1 MGMIISRIVLDLH
14 AGYEQ
19 ASISIKAGDTGRS
32 VSVRLTENGV
42 PFIPKNGYFAVI
54 TVKKPDGTYIY
65 NDCTI
70 YSDGR
75 IEFTVTSQFAAA
87 EGICNCEL
95 RIYNSEGELVIS
107 PRFTA
112 VVYAPVL
119 SDSAV
124 ESSSEFTALTQ
135 RLIQADE
142 ALNEANEAANTANEA
157 AAEAFAAAEGV
168 IYLYDNDSYEVKMQK
183 IGDYF
188 TKITNDEKALLI
200 YVSKDGY
207 NVHTCILTTP
217 SLYLPGHVFSL
228 SGEYTINTTE
238 TGDVSYLV
246 KTCVGFSG
254 TFTTETVDGATVIT
268 VTDMTAISETVY
280 VPDSNN
286 LATRTYVDGKTT
298 VIANTDSDEV
308 IKQKLGQWF
317 TALTSSNLLKVPT
330 AVFVANNINNVSAA
344 VFDFGFPTFTAVSG
358 DTYNYTVRAYM
369 NEGLSQN
376 ANNNMTYLIVNSV
389 SFSGTCTI
397 IDGEYT
403 VTDVTVLQRTLH
415 IPSDDGGDMAT
426 RTYVDDNAVKRD
438 KTSAFKVYG
447 VSNADTPV
455 MVPYSTAAGN
465 YTLVYRDNN
474 GCAKVNA
481 PTNDLDAANK
491 KYVDDTAVA
500 KSTTA
505 NMLYGRSNGEEFAFP
520 VSTAATAWN
529 IPRRNATGQIVSTEP
544 TEDNHLATKKY
555 VDDTAV
561 HTVRASFSLSENST
575 NTVLSGINTDGVVTT
590 TTGFAVATISVQNNS
605 SGVTGAVTALA
616 GCNVILVR
624 DNSGYIYPVVTR
636 QSSGITGDMAEV
648 SGYIDVWYK
657 G

>member
-42 PFIPKNGYFAVI
+42 PFVPESGYFAVI
-54 TVKKPDGTYIY
+54 TVKKPDGTVIY

-70 YSDGR
+70 YGDGR
-75 IEFTVTSQFAAA
+75 IEFTVTSQFTAT

-142 ALNEANEAANTANEA
+142 ALNEANEAAERANDATDAANSAANTANEA

-217 SLYLPGHVFSL
+217 SLYLQNHVFSL

-415 IPSDDGGDMAT
+415 LPSDDGGDMAT
-426 RTYVDDNAVKRD
+426 RTYVDNTAVIKSTSNSAMLYGRAKSGTTGQEYSYPISNSATAWYIPRYNANAQLS
-438 KTSAFKVYG
+438 TSA
-447 VSNADTPV
+447 
-455 MVPYSTAAGN
+455 
-465 YTLVYRDNN
+465 
-474 GCAKVNA
+474 
-481 PTNDLDAANK
+481 PTEDEHAANK
-491 KYVDDTAVA
+491 KYVDD
-500 KSTTA
+500 
-505 NMLYGRSNGEEFAFP
+505 N
-520 VSTAATAWN
+520 
-529 IPRRNATGQIVSTEP
+529 
-544 TEDNHLATKKY
+544 
-555 VDDTAV
+555 AV
-561 HTVRASFSLSENST
+561 HTVRMPFTLAENAAYWT
-575 NTVLSGINTDGVVTT
+575 DTINTDGAITT
-590 TTGFAVATISVQNNS
+590 SQGVAVATMNFSYDGI
-605 SGVTGAVTALA
+605 TAA
-616 GCNVILVR
+616 ATAIATATACCNVILLKM
-624 DNSGYIYPVVTR
+624 DNGYLVPIITR
-636 QSSGITGDMAEV
+636 VDVGIEGCMAAV
-648 SGYIDVWYK
+648 SGYIDVMYK